1 MITRYFLFF
10 LLSLTCLQGFSQLCQ
25 GSLGDPIV
33 NITFGSGNN
42 PGAPL
47 AAAATGYQFVSS
59 DCPND
64 GFYTVRNA
72 TAACFNNSWH
82 SLANDH
88 TGNGNGYFMLVNASI
103 QPSAFY
109 VETVTGLCGNSTYEF
124 AAWIM
129 NVLLPSAC
137 GGNGN
142 QPNLTFTIEKTDGT
156 VLKSYNSGNIPA
168 TSSPTWKQY
177 GFFFTTPPAGS
188 DIVLRIVNNAPG
200 GCGNDLALD
209 DITFR
214 ACGPQLTP
222 AITGEQSTTAN
233 ICEGTSKTFN
243 FSTSISAGF
252 NNPDVQWQQRF
263 NNGTWSDISGAN
275 SVSYAAAFNPSNTA
289 GTYEYRLV
297 VAESG
302 NLGST
307 QCRIS
312 SQPLTVIVHPN
323 PVVTA
328 SNTGPVCEGNDIT
341 LSASGGTQYLWTG
354 PNNYSTNA
362 SSFTLNNTNTT
373 AAGTY
378 NVTVSTDASCS
389 STGST
394 TITVNPA
401 PVASVTFADTSICST
416 NSVQLS
422 ATGGSSYVWQP
433 GAGLSTNDIAN
444 PVAAPLTGTRYKV
457 VVTDDL
463 GCIDSAFVQVNVS
476 EKAIANAGPDRT
488 IILGGTA
495 TLSGRIE
502 GPFDSFTWSPATD
515 LNDPLLLQPT
525 AAPAADAQYIL
536 TAVSANDCGISSDT
550 MLIKLYRGIFIP
562 NAFSPNN
569 DGLNDTWNIPALEA
583 YPGFELLVF
592 NRYGEVVFE
601 NRGTIKP
608 WDGRF
613 KSTNLPMGAYVYT
626 IKLDDTIDLLKGT
639 VMIVR

>member
-1 MITRYFLFF
+1 MITRYLFSV
-10 LLSLTCLQGFSQLCQ
+10 LLSLLSLQGFSQLCQ

-82 SLANDH
+82 SLAADH

-109 VETVTGLCGNSTYEF
+109 IDTVRGLCGNSTYEF

-156 VLKSYNSGNIPA
+156 VLKTYNSGNIPA
-168 TSSPTWKQY
+168 TPSPAWKQF

-214 ACGPQLTP
+214 PCGPQLTP
-222 AITGEQSTTAN
+222 SITGEQSTTAN
-233 ICEGTSKTFN
+233 LCEGSTKTFN
-243 FSTSISAGF
+243 LTTSISAGF
-252 NNPDVQWQQRF
+252 NNPDVQWQHRF
-263 NNGTWSDISGAN
+263 NNGSWSDLPGENNLSLTAD
-275 SVSYAAAFNPSNTA
+275 FTPSSIA

-302 NLGST
+302 NLSSS

-312 SQPLTVIVHPN
+312 SLPITIIVHPN
-323 PVVTA
+323 PVVTT

-341 LSASGGTQYLWTG
+341 ISASGGTQYVWTG

-362 SSFTLNNTNTT
+362 STFTLNNIQTT
-373 AAGTY
+373 DAGTY
-378 NVTVSTDASCS
+378 NVTVSSAASCS
-389 STGST
+389 SSGST

-401 PVASVTFADTSICST
+401 PVAVVSFTDTSICTTS
-416 NSVQLS
+416 SIQLIAS
-422 ATGGSSYVWQP
+422 GGSSYDWQP
-433 GAGLSTNDIAN
+433 VTGLSSNQIAN
-444 PVAAPLTGTRYKV
+444 PDASPVTDTRYKV
-457 VVTDDL
+457 LVSDDL
-463 GCIDSAFVQVNVS
+463 GCTDSAFVQINVS
-476 EKAIANAGPDRT
+476 DKAIANAGPDRT

-495 TLSGRIE
+495 TLSGSIE
-502 GPFDSFTWSPATD
+502 GPFESFSWAPAMD
-515 LNDPLLLQPT
+515 LNDPMILQPT
-525 AAPAADAQYIL
+525 STPTADAQYIL
-536 TAVSANDCGISSDT
+536 TVVSANDCGISTDT
-550 MLIKLYRGIFIP
+550 MQVKLYRGIYIP

-601 NRGTIKP
+601 NRGLNQP
-608 WDGRF
+608 WNGKY
-613 KSTNLPMGAYVYT
+613 KSADLPMGAYVYT
-626 IKLDDTIDLLKGT
+626 IKLDDTLDLIKGT